1 MKATQTRRYDSPVRR
16 ERAAETRERIIVA
29 GAEILHE
36 HAVWNWNELT
46 IRGAAQRAGV
56 NERTVYRHFA
66 GEAEL
71 RAAVME
77 RLEQEAGVAPL
88 EELRLDDLPAFT
100 ARVLGFVSSFP
111 LDPRTTRDPTL
122 MAAHDRMRDALLS
135 AVRQGGRR
143 LSTRDRT
150 IAAAMLDVLWSVGS
164 YERLVADWGLEPD
177 DAIAGV
183 TWVIGLVERAI
194 REDGGATASQEPG

>member
-1 MKATQTRRYDSPVRR
+1 VTTGTRRSYDSPVRR
-16 ERAAETRERIIVA
+16 ERAAETRERIIGA

-36 HAVWNWNELT
+36 HAVWNWNALT
-46 IRGAAQRAGV
+46 IRDVARRAGV
-56 NERTVYRHFA
+56 NERTVYRHFT
-66 GEAEL
+66 GESEL
-71 RAAVME
+71 RQAVMT
-77 RLEQEAGVAPL
+77 RLEQEAGVAL
-88 EELRLDDLPAFT
+88 DELRLDELRAFT
-100 ARVLGFVSSFP
+100 ARVLGYVSSFP

-122 MAAHDRMRDALLS
+122 MAAHDRMRDALLA
-135 AVRQGGRR
+135 AVQQGSDR

-164 YERLVADWGLEPD
+164 YERLVADWGLAPD

-194 REDGGATASQEPG
+194 REDVGATASEETG